1 MLRIQKPVKKNI
13 SLFADVNIDKI
24 TVKDADLCSILSNLI
39 DNAIEAVDKIEN
51 DKTVKLN
58 INQKGNMLFIAME
71 NPSVYNPLENNFNS
85 QKKGNHGWG
94 TKIINDIVN
103 KYNGNMT
110 MNYDNKIFKIKIM
123 LIQEKTI

>member
-1 MLRIQKPVKKNI
+1 MSSQREFNEYINEKVQAISHLFGTRVIRNETINDDEYNYIRTYKKT
-13 SLFADVNIDKI
+13 I
-24 TVKDADLCSILSNLI
+24 TALTAELSEELYSS
-39 DNAIEAVDKIEN
+39 AE
-51 DKTVKLN
+51 
-58 INQKGNMLFIAME
+58 
-71 NPSVYNPLENNFNS
+71 YNPLENNFNS

-94 TKIINDIVN
+94 TKIISDIVN

>member
-1 MLRIQKPVKKNI
+1 MI
-13 SLFADVNIDKI
+13 
-24 TVKDADLCSILSNLI
+24 
-39 DNAIEAVDKIEN
+39 
-51 DKTVKLN
+51 N